1 VNAYVTTTFDDDK
14 NLREVFVTIGK
25 SGTTLNSVSQAFG
38 RVISVALRKYP
49 DLCGRFIETLK
60 GIESGEFYSCDGFTS
75 KSIPDAIARV
85 MEDAVMKV
93 KGVEKK
99 VDCGGKVGDLCP
111 VCGGLSLMRQGNCR
125 TCERCG
131 YSTC

>member
-1 VNAYVTTTFDDDK
+1 VNAYITTTFDNDK

-38 RVISVALRKYP
+38 RVISVALRRYP
-49 DLCGRFIETLK
+49 DLCECFVETLK

-75 KSIPDAIARV
+75 KSIPDVIARV
-85 MEDAVMKV
+85 MEDAVMRV
-93 KGVEKK
+93 KGMEVGCKE
-99 VDCGGKVGDLCP
+99 GAVGDLCP
-111 VCGGLSLMRQGNCR
+111 VCGNLSLMRQGNCR
-125 TCERCG
+125 VCEKCG